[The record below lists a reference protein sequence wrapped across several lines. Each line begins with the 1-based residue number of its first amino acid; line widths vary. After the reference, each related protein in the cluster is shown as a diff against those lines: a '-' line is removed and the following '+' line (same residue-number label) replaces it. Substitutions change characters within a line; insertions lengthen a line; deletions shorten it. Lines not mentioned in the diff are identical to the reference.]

1 MEERILDIDEDWDF
15 GFSVVSEEEL
25 AQKEREALAEVEQV
39 AADAEEYRRRLHLLR
54 KMILPLLNNLAADGD
69 NKAYIHWPNRTDKIK
84 EFIDRVNKVVEGK

>member
-1 MEERILDIDEDWDF
+1 MQEKILDIDEDWDF

-54 KMILPLLNNLAADGD
+54 KMILPLLKNLAADGD
-69 NKAYIHWPNRTDKIK
+69 NKAYIHWPNRADKIN